1 MLMISGSGEAVSGF
15 VEFMYEHIL
24 SACFAAPLK
33 LTFDLND
40 GHASL
45 VKFCVLIKTVF
56 ELAVILSFFLS
67 FYFTFS
73 MPVFF

>member
-1 MLMISGSGEAVSGF
+1 MLDYSYLHVFVYQANEVPLYTAGSGEAVSGF

-33 LTFDLND
+33 STFDLND

-45 VKFCVLIKTVF
+45 VSL
-56 ELAVILSFFLS
+56 L
-67 FYFTFS
+67 
-73 MPVFF
+73 